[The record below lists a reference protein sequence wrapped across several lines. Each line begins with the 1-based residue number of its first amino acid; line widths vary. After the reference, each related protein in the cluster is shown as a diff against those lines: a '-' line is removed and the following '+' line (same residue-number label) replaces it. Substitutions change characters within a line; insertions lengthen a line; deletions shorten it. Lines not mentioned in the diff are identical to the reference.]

1 MDTQTLEA
9 TPEETRDEEQ
19 AMNPKKIA
27 LAAGIGGLICLYIFA
42 DGQKYLNVDI
52 YQNLFATAPWLTA
65 GVYFLLIVLGTG
77 FSLPVTAIM
86 MVGSGM
92 IFGTGVGL
100 AIALT
105 ALTLGGTMSLLTGRF
120 LFNDVVERRF
130 TGYLEIVNKGI
141 DKEGIFYL
149 FSLRLIPIF
158 PFWVINLLL
167 GITRV
172 RIPVFMLTTF
182 CGMAPVTAIFCFAG
196 SQLGSI
202 EELNIAS
209 ILTPGL
215 ILALCLLAGFPFV
228 AKALLTLTRRMLGKA
243 PAE

>member
-1 MDTQTLEA
+1 MTL
-9 TPEETRDEEQ
+9 
-19 AMNPKKIA
+19 KKIA
-27 LAAGIGGLICLYIFA
+27 LAAGIGLLICLYIFG

-52 YQNLFATAPWLTA
+52 YQGLFESSPWLTA
-65 GVYFLLIVLGTG
+65 GVYFLLFVLGTG
-77 FSLPVTAIM
+77 LSLPVTAIM

-92 IFGTGVGL
+92 IFGTGIGL

-120 LFNDVVERRF
+120 LFSDVVERRF
-130 TGYLEIVNKGI
+130 TAYLEIVNKGI
-141 DKEGIFYL
+141 AKEGSFYL

-167 GITRV
+167 GITSV

-182 CGMAPVTAIFCFAG
+182 CGMAPVTAIFCYAG

-202 EELNIAS
+202 KELNIAS

-215 ILALCLLAGFPFV
+215 IVALCLLAGFPFL
-228 AKALLTLTRRMLGKA
+228 AKGLLHLSRKMLGKL